1 MVKRKMNENVME
13 HMDGLGLSV
22 SDRFTCLRKR
32 LDDVGCVFE
41 FVIMPVK
48 EGASI
53 DEQCHRLALAKLYEQ
68 VMFSQME
75 WFRRLI
81 QSLSVADYPEPTMR
95 WNLAE
100 AFAEQMTQQQI
111 LSLLRVD
118 ADQHKTPSLYT
129 DFSRS
134 PCLSRQIDSSRMSE
148 ALFAEWTDALG
159 LRVQDDP
166 VVLNWA
172 DAPSQGS
179 SKPAQRK
186 LRCAWTDF
194 FCPTPFGQHRWCLT
208 IWNPARRTLAAVA
221 ACSTVQS

>member
-1 MVKRKMNENVME
+1 MNENVME

-111 LSLLRVD
+111 LSLCGWMLISTKRLLF
-118 ADQHKTPSLYT
+118 TPTSLAH
-129 DFSRS
+129 FVCLVRS
-134 PCLSRQIDSSRMSE
+134 IV
-148 ALFAEWTDALG
+148 LG
-159 LRVQDDP
+159 
-166 VVLNWA
+166 
-172 DAPSQGS
+172 
-179 SKPAQRK
+179 
-186 LRCAWTDF
+186 
-194 FCPTPFGQHRWCLT
+194 
-208 IWNPARRTLAAVA
+208 
-221 ACSTVQS
+221 